1 MREYNISKVPH
12 TIYDDSLEIPSDIK
26 VVKDWRT
33 ADIGDWVLADDGA
46 VIQIIRCG
54 VMKQRKRF
62 LRYVGTCTGTFVC
75 LPNINMDTTRR
86 KNIYSFGGNNSHL
99 DSVTKRKKLTAQE
112 VVFAKYIAIGM
123 PPAEAYKKAFHT
135 KSDKYAKVRA
145 GILIKQERIVS
156 AVKEELEEVFKKL
169 DIDLEYLV
177 QGVKTEADSADRPLD
192 RLNAFKMLW
201 DAADV
206 VPKSKITQ
214 VTGAVFQGFEDD
226 QLLTAKRPDLIEE
239 SKVGKREK
247 N

>member
-1 MREYNISKVPH
+1 MREYSISKVPH
-12 TIYDDSLEIPSDIK
+12 TVYDDALEVPSDIR

-33 ADIGDWVLADDGA
+33 SDIGDWVLADDGGI
-46 VIQIIRCG
+46 IQVIRCG

-62 LRYVGTCTGTFVC
+62 LRYIGTCTGTFVC
-75 LPNINMDTTRR
+75 LPNIKMDTTRK
-86 KNIYSFGGNNSHL
+86 KNIYSFGGNHNHL
-99 DSVTKRKKLTAQE
+99 DSITKRKNLTAQE
-112 VVFAKYIAIGM
+112 VVFAKYIAIGL

-135 KSDKYAKVRA
+135 KNDKYAKVRA
-145 GILIKQERIVS
+145 GVLIKQERIVS

-226 QLLTAKRPDLIEE
+226 QLLTAKRPELIEGLK
-239 SKVGKREK
+239 SAPKEK